1 MKIAIGSDH
10 AGFQA
15 KTKIIEH
22 LQKVGHIIVNYG
34 TNNEE
39 SCDYPDYVH
48 QVAKVVVEDDSF
60 DFGILCCGSGQGVNI
75 VANKHKGIRSALC
88 WSPEIA
94 KLSREHNDANILAI
108 PSRFVKERE
117 IIKIVDAFLESKL
130 EERHQR
136 RIDMIEIKNF

>member
-22 LQKVGHIIVNYG
+22 LQKVGHIIVNCG

-136 RIDMIEIKNF
+136 RIDKIEISF